1 VNKNRHGLLL
11 LLAFFAIAC
20 LQFACAQAPDDSVDK
35 YLNLEYARPDGHALH
50 LDLYVPKGATGPLP
64 LVMWVHGGGWLAGDR
79 SDGFFL
85 PVVKSGFAVAS
96 IDYRLSQV
104 AIFPA
109 QIYDCKAA
117 VRWLRANAAKYNIN
131 PNKIGAAGASAGGH
145 LVALLGTTNGDPQ
158 FEGNEGA
165 TGVSSDVQA
174 VVDYFGPTDFTAIRQ
189 DATPEQTRNLSDP
202 VTRLFGGP
210 VSERMDLARLASPM
224 AHVSSKACPFFIVQ
238 GDQDNIVPPSQS
250 VHLNDALKK
259 AGVLSELVIVKGAGH
274 GFDDPASY
282 AAAIGFLKKQ
292 LQAP

>member
-1 VNKNRHGLLL
+1 VNKNGRGFFILLVL
-11 LLAFFAIAC
+11 FAVTC
-20 LQFACAQAPDDSVDK
+20 LQSAYAQAQDVDK
-35 YLNLEYARPDGHALH
+35 YLNLEYAKPDGHALH

-117 VRWLRANAAKYNIN
+117 VRWLRSNAAKYNIN

-158 FEGNEGA
+158 LEGDEGI

-174 VVDYFGPTDFTAIRQ
+174 VVDYFGPTDFTAIKQ
-189 DATPEQTRNLSDP
+189 DATPEQLRNLNDP

-210 VSERMDLARLASPM
+210 VFDHMDLARLASPM

-259 AGVLSELVIVKGAGH
+259 AGVSSELVIVKGAGH